1 MNKCLVTKLN
11 GSVTN
16 NDTLLKVGEMRIKIL
31 PVAVKNDATQM
42 LSIGV
47 SNPTKL
53 DIIGN
58 AYFTDKLLSENK
70 GKSITIQNNNVPVF
84 VSDSCEI
91 SILYKYNIKSLDIH
105 YNGQTSP
112 IYAKNKEFS
121 LDSLEYSTQTA
132 FLNIHDTQVSGD
144 ISALKNL
151 TGLTVLELGNTQ
163 VSGDISALKNLTGLT
178 ILGLSN
184 TQVSGDISA
193 LKNLTGLTTL
203 GLSNTQVSG
212 DISAL
217 KNLTGLTTL
226 GLSGLNEISGPISDI
241 PDSVLFIS
249 NAKGSSVFTWKDT
262 NRKYILALEKIHCS
276 NIDKLL
282 IDMSK
287 LEAKFKDDNVY
298 SKKIGLIGTRTS
310 ASDEAVATLQS
321 KGYTVSV
328 TPA

>member
-31 PVAVKNDATQM
+31 PVEVKNEATQM

-70 GKSITIQNNNVPVF
+70 GKSITIQDSTPVF

-112 IYAKNKEFS
+112 VYAKNKEFS
-121 LDSLEYSTQTA
+121 LGSLEYSTQTV

-151 TGLTVLELGNTQ
+151 TGLSTL
-163 VSGDISALKNLTGLT
+163 D
-178 ILGLSN
+178 LSN

-193 LKNLTGLTTL
+193 LKNLAGLSTLDLSNTQVSGDISALKNLAGLTTL

-217 KNLTGLTTL
+217 KNLAGLTTL
-226 GLSGLNEISGPISDI
+226 GLGGLNEISGPISDI

-298 SKKIGLIGTRTS
+298 SKTIGLIGTRTS
-310 ASDEAVATLQS
+310 ASDGAVATLQS
-321 KGYTVSV
+321 KGYTVSI